1 MKVSVSNVLG
11 ILCTTFNK
19 SSLFFIIENTK
30 KISDSFVAQ
39 CSYTLY
45 YFTYVTTYIHV
56 VLCPSLRQI
65 LATPLAGSADACVG

>member
-1 MKVSVSNVLG
+1 MCSGFCVPHLIKVVY
-11 ILCTTFNK
+11 F
-19 SSLFFIIENTK
+19 SLLKTRKNT
-30 KISDSFVAQ
+30 DSFVAQ

-45 YFTYVTTYIHV
+45 YFTYVTTYTHV